1 MVKKIKSQEKKLAD
15 VIRDI
20 NMKEEYVQ
28 QVQFEMKQIDEINLR
43 IKEELEKTK
52 QEKVDAESHLKST
65 IAEQEAV
72 LVEINKQKSLIARE
86 QQKEEKE
93 IKKFRTIAESKE
105 KVIHEYVRN

>member
-20 NMKEEYVQ
+20 ETKEEYVQ

-52 QEKVDAESHLKST
+52 QKKVDAESHLKST

>member
-1 MVKKIKSQEKKLAD
+1 MVQKIKTQENKLAN

-20 NMKEEYVQ
+20 EMKEDYVK

-43 IKEELEKTK
+43 IKNELEKTK
-52 QEKVDAESHLKST
+52 QEKADAENHLKTT

-93 IKKFRTIAESKE
+93 LKKFRTIAESKE
-105 KVIHEYVRN
+105 KVIHE